1 MSFLIINYELPTE
14 KIIEIKPAPEIL
26 IGRGTTNHINLSDKS
41 VSRKHVKLC
50 YEINRWRVEDVGSS
64 YGLFINGERANEHY
78 LKTGD
83 KITIGNTEIIF
94 TETLEEDRKAGDKT
108 LLDTTGSSTHEVETD
123 IMSILAGGDTSY
135 LEQTVKKDDAA
146 SVKEMKNNLAFL
158 FRLTSRIADILDREE
173 LFDELCHN
181 IMSHFEADCVAI
193 MLKSEGNGILKIAA
207 LLKRELAPENLPS
220 FSTPTFDRVLNEN
233 VAVLATP
240 KESSSKNGLAGNI
253 MAAPL
258 KMNKICIGVIHVE
271 STDKEKYNDSDL
283 NLLSAIIH
291 QIDNVLKNIDLKE
304 KLNEEKHELETAL
317 NITHQI
323 IGKDTVIQELLSKI
337 AVVAPTN
344 STVLIEGE
352 SGTGKELVARAI
364 HFNSRLKDKAFV
376 VVNCATFTKN
386 LAASEL
392 FGHVKGA
399 FTGAAYN
406 KKGLFEKANGGTIVL
421 DEIGELDMGVQA
433 NLLRVLEHGEFYN
446 VGGTQPIKVE
456 IRLIASTNKNLGE
469 MVKRGIFRQDLYYR
483 LNIINFRVPPLRER
497 PEDIPPLVKHFM
509 KIFMENSPRK
519 IKSIS
524 KEAMDVLQ
532 TYKWPGNVRELKNVI
547 EKTMILGKNDPILPN
562 DLPYEILR
570 GMAAK
575 TIDTA
580 SAALSIKELE
590 KKHILRTLELTGW
603 NKKKTAEM
611 LGIDRTTLYK
621 KITAYNIEEKQ
632 NR

>member
-14 KIIEIKPAPEIL
+14 KIVEIKPSPEIL

-50 YEINRWRVEDVGSS
+50 YEINRWRIEDVGSS
-64 YGLFINGERANEHY
+64 YGLCINDKRTNEHY

-94 TETLEEDRKAGDKT
+94 TETLAEDKKSGNKT

-135 LEQTVKKDDAA
+135 LEQTVKKDDVT
-146 SVKEMKNNLAFL
+146 SIKEMKINLAFL
-158 FRLTSRIADILDREE
+158 FKLTSRIADILSREE

-181 IMSHFEADCVAI
+181 ILSHFEADCVAI
-193 MLKSEGNGILKIAA
+193 MLKSGGDAILKIAA
-207 LLKRELAPENLPS
+207 LLKRENAPENLPS
-220 FSTPTFDRVLNEN
+220 FSATTFDKVLNEN

-240 KESSSKNGLAGNI
+240 KEPSAKSGLSGSI
-253 MAAPL
+253 MVTPL
-258 KMNKICIGVIHVE
+258 RMNKICIGAIHVE
-271 STDKEKYNDSDL
+271 STDKEKYDDSTL
-283 NLLSAIIH
+283 NLLSAIVH
-291 QIDNVLKNIDLKE
+291 QIDNVLKNIELKE
-304 KLNEEKHELETAL
+304 KLKEEKHELETAL

-323 IGKDTVIQELLSKI
+323 IGRDSAIQELLSKI

-364 HFNSRLKDKAFV
+364 HFNSKLKDNAFV

-421 DEIGELDMGVQA
+421 DEIGELDSGVQA

-446 VGGTQPIKVE
+446 VGGTQPMKVE
-456 IRLIASTNKNLGE
+456 VRLIASTNQDLGE
-469 MVKRGIFRQDLYYR
+469 AVKRGTFRQDLYYR
-483 LNIINFRVPPLRER
+483 LNIINFKIPPLRDR
-497 PEDIPPLVKHFM
+497 TGDIPPLVKHFM

-519 IKSIS
+519 IKAIS
-524 KEAMDVLQ
+524 KEALDVLQ
-532 TYKWPGNVRELKNVI
+532 AYRWPGNVRELKNVI

-570 GMAAK
+570 GSATK
-575 TIDTA
+575 TIDTV
-580 SAALSIKELE
+580 SGMLSLKEIE
-590 KKHILRTLELTGW
+590 KKHIVRTLELTGW

-621 KITAYNIEEKQ
+621 KIQAYRIEEKK
-632 NR
+632 

>member
-14 KIIEIKPAPEIL
+14 KILEIKPSPEIL
-26 IGRGTTNHINLSDKS
+26 IGRGTTNHVNLSDKS
-41 VSRKHVKLC
+41 VSRKHAKLC
-50 YEINRWRVEDVGSS
+50 YEINRWRIEDVGSS
-64 YGLFINGERANEHY
+64 YGLFVNDKRSSEHY

-94 TETLEEDRKAGDKT
+94 TETLAEDRKAGNKT

-135 LEQTVKKDDAA
+135 LEQTIKKDDVT
-146 SVKEMKNNLAFL
+146 SIKEMKSNLAFL
-158 FRLTSRIADILDREE
+158 FKLTSRIADILNREE

-181 IMSHFEADCVAI
+181 ILSHFEADCVAI
-193 MLKSEGNGILKIAA
+193 MLKSEGDEILKIAA
-207 LLKRELAPENLPS
+207 LLRRENSPESLPS
-220 FSTPTFDRVLNEN
+220 FSATTFDKVLNEN

-240 KESSSKNGLAGNI
+240 KDTSAKTGLSGSI
-253 MAAPL
+253 MVTPL
-258 KMNKICIGVIHVE
+258 RMNKTCIGVIHVE
-271 STDKEKYNDSDL
+271 STDREKYDDSTL
-283 NLLSAIIH
+283 NLLSAIVH
-291 QIDNVLKNIDLKE
+291 QIDNVLKNIELKE
-304 KLNEEKHELETAL
+304 KLKEEKHELETAL

-323 IGKDTVIQELLSKI
+323 IGKDLAIQELLSKI

-364 HFNSRLKDKAFV
+364 HFNSKLKDNAFV

-421 DEIGELDMGVQA
+421 DEIGELDSGVQA

-446 VGGTQPIKVE
+446 VGGNQPIKVE
-456 IRLIASTNKNLGE
+456 VRLIASTNQDLGE
-469 MVKRGIFRQDLYYR
+469 AAKKGTFRQDLYYR
-483 LNIINFRVPPLRER
+483 LNIINFKIPPLRDR
-497 PEDIPPLVKHFM
+497 AEDILPLVKHFM

-519 IKSIS
+519 IKGIS
-524 KEAMDVLQ
+524 KEALDVLQ
-532 TYKWPGNVRELKNVI
+532 AYRWPGNVRELKNVI
-547 EKTMILGKNDPILPN
+547 EKTMILGKNDPIMPN

-570 GMAAK
+570 GSATK
-575 TIDTA
+575 TIDTS
-580 SAALSIKELE
+580 SAMLSLKDIE

-603 NKKKTAEM
+603 NKKKTSEM

-621 KITAYNIEEKQ
+621 KIQVYRIEEKK
-632 NR
+632 